1 MPGTFPIDGK
11 CPWAVFSVKGVIRW
25 ASRGR
30 CRTHAV
36 TARPRGCCA
45 GLRRGSGHPA
55 PLPAFGAAPAGG
67 LCPHL
72 ASASPSATCGVGP
85 CRRCFWSGYFHL
97 KGDGDAA
104 GASKWRFMVL
114 PSCPLPLPH
123 ARPAQTRRPQA
134 RRSRHRRKSKNR
146 DAIVCVAGTVRFR
159 GGGGEGTPQPR
170 SGGMRQPRGCGRGSR
185 PGPVRRA
192 RRGGGGW
199 RQGRWPHG
207 RPQSVRSE
215 ALALRTPQKATRRPR
230 RRRRLRQPHGAGRP
244 GARVIA
250 ARHRPGRPGAGRTRV
265 CQVTLLHASGFL
277 QRPPEQRDCREQCEG
292 RPPSVPAGVCGWPP
306 CARRGS
312 LNQALCAERQ
322 RLGCSNPPQ
331 EARLKVNSLPSED

>member
-1 MPGTFPIDGK
+1 MPGMFPIDGK

-36 TARPRGCCA
+36 TARPRGRCA

-85 CRRCFWSGYFHL
+85 CRRCFRSGYFHL

-114 PSCPLPLPH
+114 PSCPPPPPH

-146 DAIVCVAGTVRFR
+146 DAIVCVAGTVRF
-159 GGGGEGTPQPR
+159 GAAA
-170 SGGMRQPRGCGRGSR
+170 
-185 PGPVRRA
+185 VR
-192 RRGGGGW
+192 
-199 RQGRWPHG
+199 
-207 RPQSVRSE
+207 
-215 ALALRTPQKATRRPR
+215 
-230 RRRRLRQPHGAGRP
+230 GRP
-244 GARVIA
+244 GLALGACGSRVDVGEARDPGQCGEPGVAEAAGGRGAGPTAAPSLSARRLWLCEPHRKPRA
-250 ARHRPGRPGAGRTRV
+250 ARAAEDY
-265 CQVTLLHASGFL
+265 CAS
-277 QRPPEQRDCREQCEG
+277 PT
-292 RPPSVPAGVCGWPP
+292 
-306 CARRGS
+306 
-312 LNQALCAERQ
+312 ALAVR
-322 RLGCSNPPQ
+322 
-331 EARLKVNSLPSED
+331 AHV